1 MSELTN
7 WLRSFVP
14 PPLTVKKREI
24 LYSCLGALLG
34 LLFAEWLSR
43 LSLGDVNVWFV
54 APMGAS
60 AVLLFAVPSSPLA
73 QPWSIIGGNLVSGL
87 IGVGCAMGLGSDLG
101 LSAAVAVALSIG
113 MMFVLR
119 CLHPPSGAVAMT
131 AVLGGAPIHSLGFGF
146 VIWPVLIN
154 SLFLLLLAL
163 VFNNVL
169 RHRYPHKVAA
179 PAKTQDPPPSERLGF
194 TSADLDQALSSYGE
208 LLDIN
213 KSDLADLI
221 NQAKVNAFQRQF
233 GDVRCGDIMSKDVL
247 TIPSSMPLTEALT
260 LLRERE
266 MTALPVVNEQQ
277 RLMGMLS
284 VQDFLVPRGTATHI
298 INPLE
303 DQWAK
308 TVVDIMSHSALTI
321 TAEQGIGDL
330 VSYFSDQAQHHVL
343 VVDVDQQIQGII
355 TQSDL
360 VAALFEVRL
369 AETLKSP
376 SVV

>member
-1 MSELTN
+1 VDELSN
-7 WLRSFVP
+7 WLRSFIP

-34 LLFAEWLSR
+34 LLFAEWMSR
-43 LSLGDVNVWFV
+43 VSLGEVSIWFV

-87 IGVGCAMGLGSDLG
+87 IGVACATWLSQDLG
-101 LSAAVAVALSIG
+101 LAAALAVALSIG

-131 AVLGGAPIHSLGFGF
+131 AVLGGSAIHGLGFGF

-163 VFNNVL
+163 IFNNAL
-169 RHRYPHKVAA
+169 RHRYPHRVTAA
-179 PAKTQDPPPSERLGF
+179 PKTLDPPPSSRLGF
-194 TSADLDQALSSYGE
+194 TSADLDRALSSYGE

-221 NQAKVNAFQRQF
+221 SQAKVNAFQRQF
-233 GDVRCGDIMSKDVL
+233 GDVRCADIMSKDVL
-247 TIPSSMPLTEALT
+247 TILSSMPLTDALT

-266 MTALPVVNEQQ
+266 MKALPVVNEQQ

-284 VQDFLVPRGTATHI
+284 IQDFLVPRGTATHI

-308 TVVDIMSHSALTI
+308 SVVDIMSHSALTI
-321 TAEQGIGDL
+321 SAEQGIGDL

-343 VVDVDQQIQGII
+343 VVDADQHIQGII

-369 AETLKSP
+369 AETLQ
-376 SVV
+376 